1 MTYQET
7 LNYLYSQLPMYQ
19 RVGGAAYKADLLTT
33 QKLDEYFNH
42 PHQRFKSIHVAGTN
56 GKGSVSHMLASVF
69 QSAGYKTGLY
79 TSPHMLD
86 FRERIKINGQ
96 MIPENEVV
104 DWVEHHKA
112 ILAKLSPSFFE
123 MTVALAF
130 DYFERQKV
138 DIAIVE
144 VGMGGR
150 LDSTNIITPE
160 LSIITNI
167 GLDHTQFLGNT
178 LTDIAR
184 EKGGII
190 KEGVP
195 VVVGEYSNETLPILK
210 QLANNAKS
218 TLTTA
223 YEQFRLLESK
233 IKENGIK
240 VFVVENIEERN
251 KFIVEL
257 DLVGLYQDKNII
269 TFLSSLT
276 EICKIFNLDIK
287 DSIKAVK
294 NTASTTG
301 LMGRWQVL
309 SKKPYIVAD
318 IAHNENGIT
327 ETVKHIKS
335 LKYKTLHIVL
345 GVVND
350 KDVKSML
357 KLLPENAK
365 FYFTQPSVPRA
376 LDFEKLYDFAKDSGF
391 DGEKHPNVGM
401 AIESA
406 LNKAQPDD
414 MIYIGGSA
422 FVVADALQ
430 LAISNVQ

>member
-7 LNYLYSQLPMYQ
+7 LNYLFSQLPMYQ
-19 RVGGAAYKADLLTT
+19 RIGGAAYKADLSTT

-69 QSAGYKTGLY
+69 QNAGFKTGLY

-104 DWVEHHKA
+104 EWVEQHKA
-112 ILAKLSPSFFE
+112 ILTKLSPSFFE

-138 DIAIVE
+138 DVVIVE

-160 LSIITNI
+160 LSVITNI
-167 GLDHTQFLGNT
+167 GLDHTQFLGNN
-178 LTDIAR
+178 LADIAR

-190 KEGVP
+190 KESIP
-195 VVVGEYSNETLPILK
+195 VVVGEYNNETLPVLK
-210 QLANNAKS
+210 QLADNAK
-218 TLTTA
+218 TVLTTA
-223 YEQFRLLESK
+223 DEQFRLLDSK
-233 IKENGIK
+233 VEENGIK
-240 VFVVENIEERN
+240 KFFVEDVKERN
-251 KFIVEL
+251 KFVVEL
-257 DLVGLYQDKNII
+257 DLIGLYQDKNII
-269 TFLSSLT
+269 TFLASLT
-276 EICKIFNLDIK
+276 EICKIFNLDFK
-287 DSIKAVK
+287 ESIKAVK
-294 NTASTTG
+294 HTASTTG

-309 SKKPYIVAD
+309 KQKPYVVAD
-318 IAHNENGIT
+318 IAHNADGII
-327 ETVKHIKS
+327 ETFKHVKG

-357 KLLPENAK
+357 KMLPENAK

-376 LDFEKLYDFAKDSGF
+376 LDFEKLYDLAKAAGF
-391 DGEKHPNVGM
+391 DGEKFPKVSM
-401 AIESA
+401 AIQSA
-406 LNKAQPDD
+406 INKAQPDD

-430 LAISNVQ
+430 YWQTS